1 MIYGFEFPAFK
12 KAEMAFIDSVM
23 TEVVKYLD
31 LPETYLDIFFIRSGD
46 KSAGCMELD
55 DMAFNIDI
63 PKGAIRNKSELA
75 AMVIHEMKHVEQ
87 RTLGKLEEGMTWLG
101 KSYKGTRYEDQPWE
115 IEAYAFENKMLK
127 LILEKI
133 DV

>member
-12 KAEMAFIDSVM
+12 KAEMTFIDSVM

-31 LPETYLDIFFIRSGD
+31 LPETYLDIFFVRSDD
-46 KSAGCMELD
+46 KSAGCVELNSTE
-55 DMAFNIDI
+55 FHIDI

-87 RTLGKLEEGMTWLG
+87 RSLGKLEDNLMWLG
-101 KSYKGTRYEDQPWE
+101 KSYKGTKYEDQPWE
-115 IEAYAFENKMLK
+115 IEAYAFEDKMLK
-127 LILEKI
+127 SILEKI